1 MTTQQKINRPGR
13 PKSRSNPIDI
23 AVGENLRTLRLSK
36 RKSQDD
42 LGAAIS
48 VSFQQIQKYENGT
61 NRISAGRLVQLADA
75 LGCHPID
82 FFKGVTD
89 AKPGQVWGKFDT
101 LGDVRVLET
110 FQLIACPKQR
120 ARVVE
125 LMETLAGVDD

>member
-1 MTTQQKINRPGR
+1 M
-13 PKSRSNPIDI
+13 
-23 AVGENLRTLRLSK
+23 
-36 RKSQDD
+36 SQED
-42 LGAAIS
+42 LGAAAG
-48 VSFQQIQKYENGT
+48 VTFQQIQNYENGG
-61 NRISAGRLVQLADA
+61 NRISAGRLLQLADG

-82 FFKGVTD
+82 FYKGLND

-120 ARVVE
+120 ARIVE